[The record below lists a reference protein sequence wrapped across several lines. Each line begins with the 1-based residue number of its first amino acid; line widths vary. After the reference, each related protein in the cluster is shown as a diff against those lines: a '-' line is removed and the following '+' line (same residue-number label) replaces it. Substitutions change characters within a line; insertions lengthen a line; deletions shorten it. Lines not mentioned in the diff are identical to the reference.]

1 MSMERIKV
9 VRESKTLG
17 VWFDAITCDQAIEV
31 LWWNGYLP
39 KGHGWIRHG
48 KISQF

>member
-9 VRESKTLG
+9 VREPKALG

-31 LWWNGYLP
+31 LWW
-39 KGHGWIRHG
+39 KWISVQRHGWIRHG
-48 KISQF
+48 EISQP